1 MTKVKN
7 YEEFLST
14 LREQLNITPWY
25 DYRSGYNTK
34 DRIGVSWS
42 MGGISGNCWDDHKS
56 EISGEIEPEFTEID
70 SILEHYCPNISF
82 IQYKSMSNKLLHRE
96 SDSQGDYYGGS
107 ETYGYKYI
115 YLEELFE
122 WLKEKKYIESE

>member
-1 MTKVKN
+1 MTQTYKD
-7 YEEFLST
+7 FLLT
-14 LREQLNITPWY
+14 LREQLNITPWN
-25 DYRSGYNTK
+25 DWRSSNKK

-42 MGGISGNCWDDHKS
+42 MGGTSGNCWDDHLS
-56 EISGEIEPEFTEID
+56 EISGEIEPEFTIID

-96 SDSQGDYYGGS
+96 SNSEGDYYGGS
-107 ETYGYKYI
+107 ETYGSKYI

-122 WLKEKKYIESE
+122 WLKEKNYIKSE